1 MGKVAN
7 ILGLFGDVGQTNVE
21 RAIAEFRSGRPVVVR
36 KNEEAL
42 IAIGVEAFDAGV
54 AAAVD
59 AFAKGRGR
67 LVLPAARLRRL
78 GREGQDPGS
87 IAFPVVDVDRLEA
100 LSLKL
105 DAKVDAP
112 VSRIS
117 DLDAM
122 ALELAALSLTLPGVF
137 VVDVEGPA
145 PTGLVAV
152 AADDIRGYRSAA
164 TANLE
169 MVSRAPV
176 PLEYAPNTEFVVFR
190 GGEGLRDQ
198 VAIIV
203 GAPDLNE
210 PVPVRLHS
218 ACLTGDLFGS
228 LKCDCGDQLR
238 NTVKNMA
245 EGEGGILLY
254 LDQEGR
260 GNGIANKMRAY
271 KLQSQGWDTYDADEA
286 LGFDLDQRHFD
297 FAADMLKQ
305 LGVAS
310 VKVMTNNPVKI
321 GALKRAGLNVA
332 ADARVLGRPTAEN
345 VRYLAS
351 KRDRAGHFI
360 DFETMTA
367 LARQQD

>member
-1 MGKVAN
+1 MSKVAN

-137 VVDVEGPA
+137 VVDVEGTA

-176 PLEYAPNTEFVVFR
+176 PLEYAPNTEFV
-190 GGEGLRDQ
+190 
-198 VAIIV
+198 
-203 GAPDLNE
+203 
-210 PVPVRLHS
+210 
-218 ACLTGDLFGS
+218 
-228 LKCDCGDQLR
+228 
-238 NTVKNMA
+238 
-245 EGEGGILLY
+245 
-254 LDQEGR
+254 
-260 GNGIANKMRAY
+260 
-271 KLQSQGWDTYDADEA
+271 
-286 LGFDLDQRHFD
+286 
-297 FAADMLKQ
+297 
-305 LGVAS
+305 
-310 VKVMTNNPVKI
+310 
-321 GALKRAGLNVA
+321 
-332 ADARVLGRPTAEN
+332 
-345 VRYLAS
+345 
-351 KRDRAGHFI
+351 
-360 DFETMTA
+360 
-367 LARQQD
+367 